1 MNPSTSHLKSIFHG
15 QANSELAYVTS
26 HVVETRET
34 RRFYRRNRE
43 LSYSFFLHQHPYVQA
58 MMQRLLRQ
66 GTAGLQALDTEFV
79 LRVQMAG
86 KRYFLL
92 PENTLTVKKS
102 GAVLR
107 FAGRHLLKLSD
118 ESIVDPVPAAD
129 DAVTL
134 PNGAQLRDPSGQLTT
149 LNADTDAT
157 LVDGAP
163 RQALYDEIF
172 IGNAYLPT
180 GKVKVPYPVKE
191 LDFSPHGAYA
201 VYNWELFFH
210 VPLTLAMH
218 LSKNGRFPE
227 AQRWMHVLFD
237 PTDNSAGPSPE
248 RFWKVLP
255 FLSLKTHSVEQLLV
269 NLAKGENGDATI
281 AEATRRSIE
290 DWMNTPFRPHAVARQ
305 RQQAYMVKT
314 VMAYLDNLIDWG
326 DSLFR
331 QDTGEAIDEA
341 QMLYVLA
348 ANILGPRPQAVP
360 RKGRV
365 KPQTYDNLRR
375 DLKLFGSV
383 LRDLEP
389 ELPFDL
395 LSTMAPPPA
404 NSSQGI
410 ASLRS
415 MGQALYFC
423 VPRNDKLLAYWDT
436 VADRLFKIRNS
447 LNLQGVFR
455 QLALFEP
462 PVDPALLARAAASG
476 LDVGAIVNGLNQP
489 LPLVRCALLLQKAAE
504 LAQQV
509 MSFGNGQLVAMEK
522 EEGEALALM
531 RARHEQVLMKM
542 VEEVRYAQ
550 WQEAIKVKEGLLQ
563 SLALAVQRYSYY
575 EQQLGAKAEDITKS
589 LPVLEELD
597 RDSLEKMLLVATEPG
612 LSVRGIEVDIAGDAA
627 AQIAQQLNGGKLMS
641 SHEVRESL
649 LLETAQLASDTANVL
664 NTIGSAIHVIPTFKI
679 LGQPMGVGGGVE
691 TGGPHFGWGIE
702 ATANAARAVADRLN
716 FEARRAARIDNFGR
730 REREWAFQSNLAVG
744 EINQV
749 FKQIRAAQIREAVAE
764 MELRN
769 HRKQMEHAGEIERFL
784 NGEGMNSDG
793 KKTNK
798 TLYAW
803 MKRELKGLHARAFQF
818 AFDVARKAER
828 ALQHELGQPALSYLK
843 FDYQAG
849 KEGLLAGERLWLDIK
864 RMEMAYHEQN
874 QREYELTKHV
884 SLLQVDPRALV
895 ELRSTGSCT
904 FQLPES
910 LFDLDGPGHYFRRL
924 KSVALSIPCVSG
936 PYASVACTLTLLRSS
951 TRISSLL
958 GDGYERADTDDAR
971 FSDHFGSV
979 QSIVTSSAQ
988 SDSGLFE
995 TNLRDERYL
1004 PFEYSG
1010 AISTFQLRLPAD
1022 PRKNDPQAVDYSTL
1036 ADVVLHLRFTA
1047 REGGKPLRDAAMEA
1061 LKARID
1067 AGTAFGSVRL
1077 FSLRDEFP
1085 TAWAKF
1091 LEKAAGANGWFQLS
1105 LELLKEHF
1113 PLWSKDRL
1121 GPMKAMQLWARR
1133 SDVAPGAPPL
1143 PPLQARLVE
1152 AVGANANAEFPLQG
1166 AAGDLLVSGAVADNE
1181 LPGSAIGEHKFE
1193 FSDKALRDL
1202 WVAVQWAN
1210 Q

>member
-1 MNPSTSHLKSIFHG
+1 MNPKFFLQDGVFHG
-15 QANSELAYVTS
+15 QADSEFAYVRS
-26 HVVETRET
+26 RIVETRET
-34 RRFYRRNRE
+34 RHYFRRNRE
-43 LSYSFFLHQHPYVQA
+43 LSYNFFLHQHPYVQT

-79 LRVQMAG
+79 VRIEVAG
-86 KRYFLL
+86 KLAFLL
-92 PENTLTVKKS
+92 PENTLTVKSS
-102 GAVLR
+102 GVVLR
-107 FAGRHLLKLSD
+107 FAGRHLLTLSD
-118 ESIVDPVPAAD
+118 GSIVKPAPAPNT
-129 DAVTL
+129 AVTL
-134 PNGAQLRDPSGQLTT
+134 PNGARLREPSGQLTK
-149 LNADTDAT
+149 LNVDTDAK

-163 RQALYDEIF
+163 RPVLFEEIF
-172 IGNAYLPT
+172 NAISYQPT
-180 GKVKVPYPVKE
+180 GKVKSPYPVKE
-191 LDFSPHGAYA
+191 LDFSPHGAYS

-218 LSKNGRFPE
+218 LSKNGRFVE
-227 AQRWMHVLFD
+227 AQRWLHILFD
-237 PTDNSAGPSPE
+237 PTDNSDGPAPE

-255 FLSLKTHSVEQLLV
+255 FLSLETYSVEQLLV
-269 NLAKGENGDATI
+269 NLAKGANGDVTI
-281 AEATRRSIE
+281 ADATRRSIE
-290 DWMNTPFRPHAVARQ
+290 DWMNMPFRPHAVARQ

-326 DSLFR
+326 DSLFG

-341 QMLYVLA
+341 MMLYVLA

-360 RKGRV
+360 RKGTV
-365 KPQTYDNLRR
+365 KPQTYDNLRG

-395 LSTMAPPPA
+395 LPTMASPPA
-404 NSSQGI
+404 NSSQGV

-423 VPRNDKLLAYWDT
+423 VPRNDKLLGYWDT

-489 LPLVRCALLLQKAAE
+489 LPLVRCAVLLQKATE

-509 MSFGNGQLVAMEK
+509 TAIGNGQLAAMEK

-531 RARHEQVLMKM
+531 RARHEKVLMEM
-542 VEEVRYAQ
+542 VEQVRYAQ
-550 WQEAIKVKEGLLQ
+550 WQEAVKAKEGLLQ

-575 EQQLGAKAEDITKS
+575 EQQLGTKAEDITKS

-597 RDSLEKMLLVATEPG
+597 RESLERLRLVASEPV
-612 LSVRGIEVDIAGDAA
+612 LSLRDIEVDIAQDLGSSGGLVISDHEAHELDLMAIAQGFQDAA
-627 AQIAQQLNGGKLMS
+627 A
-641 SHEVRESL
+641 V
-649 LLETAQLASDTANVL
+649 SDTTAGVL
-664 NTIGSAIHVIPTFKI
+664 SAIPAIGVHATPV
-679 LGQPMGVGGGVE
+679 GVGGKVE
-691 TGGPHFGWGIE
+691 FGGQHLHDIFSAISS
-702 ATANAARAVADRLN
+702 AARGIAGRLN
-716 FEARRAARIDNFGR
+716 FEAGQASKVGGYSR
-730 REREWAFQSNLAVG
+730 REQDWTHQSNLAVG

-749 FKQIRAAQIREAVAE
+749 FKQIRAAQIREAVAD

-769 HRKQMEHAGEIERFL
+769 HRKQMEHADEVERFL
-784 NGEGMNSDG
+784 NGEGLNSDG

-818 AFDVARKAER
+818 AFDIARKAER
-828 ALQHELGQPALSYLK
+828 ALQHELGQPGLSYLK

-849 KEGLLAGERLWLDIK
+849 KEGLLAGERLLLDIK

-884 SLLQVDPRALV
+884 SLLQLDPRALV

-904 FQLPES
+904 VQLPES

-924 KSVALSIPCVSG
+924 KSVSLSIPCVSG
-936 PYASVACTLTLLRSS
+936 PYASLACTLTLLRSS
-951 TRISSLL
+951 MRISSLV

-971 FSDHFGSV
+971 FSDHLGSV

-988 SDSGLFE
+988 NDSGLFE

-1010 AISTFQLRLPAD
+1010 AISTWQLRLPAD
-1022 PRKNDPQAVDYSTL
+1022 PRKNDPQSVDYSTL
-1036 ADVVLHLRFTA
+1036 ADIVFHVRFTA
-1047 REGGKPLRDAAMEA
+1047 REGGKPLRDAAREA

-1067 AGTAFGSVRL
+1067 AGTSFGSVRL
-1077 FSLRDEFP
+1077 FSIREEFP
-1085 TAWAKF
+1085 SEWAKF
-1091 LEKAAGANGWFQLS
+1091 LGAPAGANGKFQLS
-1105 LELLKEHF
+1105 LELAKEHF

-1133 SDVAPGAPPL
+1133 SNGAPGA
-1143 PPLQARLVE
+1143 PLQARLI
-1152 AVGANANAEFPLQG
+1152 AGANAAFPLQG
-1166 AAGDLLVSGAVADNE
+1166 DATDLLVAGAVAPGE
-1181 LPGSAIGEHKFE
+1181 LPGNAIGEHKFE
-1193 FSDKALRDL
+1193 FSDKELRDL
-1202 WVAVQWAN
+1202 WVAVQWAK

>member
-1 MNPSTSHLKSIFHG
+1 MNPKNLLRDDAFHG
-15 QANSELAYVTS
+15 QAHSEIAYVRS
-26 HVVETRET
+26 RIIETRET
-34 RRFYRRNRE
+34 RRYFRRERE
-43 LSYSFFLHQHPYVQA
+43 LSYHFSLHQHPYVQT

-79 LRVQMAG
+79 VRVELAG
-86 KRYFLL
+86 KLAFLL
-92 PENTLTVKKS
+92 PENTLTVKSS

-107 FAGRHLLKLSD
+107 FAGRHLLRLSD
-118 ESIVDPVPAAD
+118 GSIVKPAPAAD
-129 DAVTL
+129 TTVTL
-134 PNGAQLRDPSGQLTT
+134 PNGTRLRAASGQLTKLT
-149 LNADTDAT
+149 VDTDAT
-157 LVDGAP
+157 LVDGVP
-163 RQALYDEIF
+163 RPALFEEIF
-172 IGNAYLPT
+172 SASSYQPT
-180 GKVKVPYPVKE
+180 DKVKTPYPVKE
-191 LDFSPHGAYA
+191 LDFSPHGAYS

-218 LSKNGRFPE
+218 LSKNGRFVE
-227 AQRWMHVLFD
+227 AQRWLHILFD
-237 PTDNSAGPSPE
+237 PTDNSDGPAPE

-255 FLSLKTHSVEQLLV
+255 FLSLETHSVEQLLI
-269 NLAKGENGDATI
+269 NLAKGARGDVTI
-281 AEATRRSIE
+281 ADATRRSIE
-290 DWMNTPFRPHAVARQ
+290 DWMNMPFRPHAVARQ
-305 RQQAYMVKT
+305 RQQAYTVKT

-341 QMLYVLA
+341 MMLYVLA

-360 RKGRV
+360 RKGSV
-365 KPQTYDNLRR
+365 TPQTYNSLRS

-395 LSTMAPPPA
+395 LPTMPSLGP
-404 NSSQGI
+404 NSSEGV

-476 LDVGAIVNGLNQP
+476 LDVGAIVNGVNQP
-489 LPLVRCALLLQKAAE
+489 LPLVRCAVLLQKATE

-509 MSFGNGQLVAMEK
+509 MAIGNGQLSAMEK
-522 EEGEALALM
+522 EEGEALALL

-542 VEEVRYAQ
+542 VEQVRYAQ
-550 WQEAIKVKEGLLQ
+550 WQEAVKAKEGLVQ

-575 EQQLGAKAEDITKS
+575 EQQLGAKAEDLTKS
-589 LPVLEELD
+589 LPMLEELD
-597 RDSLEKMLLVATEPG
+597 RESLEKLRLVTQEPL
-612 LSVRGIEVDIAGDAA
+612 LSVRDLKIDIVQKFGEAGGRF
-627 AQIAQQLNGGKLMS
+627 IS
-641 SHEVRESL
+641 SYESEEL
-649 LLETAQLASDTANVL
+649 IRLKTAQSLQEEGASLSMIAKFL
-664 NTIGSAIHVIPTFKI
+664 SLIPE
-679 LGQPMGVGGGVE
+679 LGAQAQPMGVGAAIQFGGRALS
-691 TGGPHFGWGIE
+691 TQLSMAADGATSSAGRNSYE
-702 ATANAARAVADRLN
+702 AGK
-716 FEARRAARIDNFGR
+716 AARIGGYSR
-730 REREWAFQSNLAVG
+730 REQDWAFQSNLAVG

-769 HRKQMEHAGEIERFL
+769 HRKQMEHADEIERFL
-784 NGEGMNSDG
+784 NGEGVNSDG

-828 ALQHELGQPALSYLK
+828 ALQHELGQPGLSYLK

-849 KEGLLAGERLWLDIK
+849 KEGLLAGERLLLDIK

-884 SLLQVDPRALV
+884 SLLQLDPRALV

-904 FQLPES
+904 IQLPES

-924 KSVALSIPCVSG
+924 KSVSLSIPCVSG
-936 PYASVACTLTLLRSS
+936 PYASLACTLTLLRSS
-951 TRISSLL
+951 TRVSSLV
-958 GDGYERADTDDAR
+958 GDGYERADTTDPR
-971 FSDHFGSV
+971 FSDHLGSV

-988 SDSGLFE
+988 NDSGLFE

-1010 AISTFQLRLPAD
+1010 AISTWQVRLPAD
-1022 PRKNDPQAVDYSTL
+1022 PRKKDPQSSDYATI
-1036 ADVVLHLRFTA
+1036 ADVVLHVRFTA

-1061 LKARID
+1061 LKTRID
-1067 AGTAFGSVRL
+1067 AGSAFGSVRL
-1077 FSLRDEFP
+1077 FSMREEFP
-1085 TAWAKF
+1085 AEWAKF
-1091 LEKAAGANGWFQLS
+1091 LGAPARANGKFALS
-1105 LELLKEHF
+1105 LSLHKEHF

-1133 SDVAPGAPPL
+1133 SDGAPGA
-1143 PPLQARLVE
+1143 PLQARL
-1152 AVGANANAEFPLQG
+1152 AAGTNKEFPLTGG
-1166 AAGDLLVSGAVADNE
+1166 ATDLLVSGAVDEKE
-1181 LPGSAIGEHKFE
+1181 LPAATLVEHKFE
-1193 FSDKALRDL
+1193 FTDNALRDL
-1202 WVAVQWAN
+1202 WVAVQWAK

>member
-1 MNPSTSHLKSIFHG
+1 MNPYSVLQYGVFHG
-15 QANSELAYVTS
+15 QAQSEFAHVKS
-26 HVVETRET
+26 RVVETRET
-34 RRFYRRNRE
+34 RHYFRRSRE
-43 LSYSFFLHQHPYVQA
+43 LSYSFFLHQHPYVQT

-66 GTAGLQALDTEFV
+66 GTSGLQALDTEFV
-79 LRVQMAG
+79 VRVELAG
-86 KRYFLL
+86 KLAYLL
-92 PENTLTVKKS
+92 PENTLTVQPS
-102 GAVLR
+102 NAVLR

-118 ESIVDPVPAAD
+118 GTIVKPALAPNTV
-129 DAVTL
+129 VTL
-134 PNGAQLRDPSGQLTT
+134 QKLARLRTPSGQLKELT
-149 LNADTDAT
+149 ADTDAK
-157 LVDGAP
+157 LIDGAP
-163 RQALYDEIF
+163 RPALFDDFFKTLYQ
-172 IGNAYLPT
+172 PS
-180 GKVKVPYPVKE
+180 GKVKTPHPAKD
-191 LDFSPHGAYA
+191 LDFSPHGAYS

-210 VPLTLAMH
+210 VPLTLALH
-218 LSKNGRFPE
+218 LSKNGRFAE
-227 AQRWMHVLFD
+227 AQRWLHLLFD
-237 PTDNSAGPSPE
+237 PTDSSDGPAPE

-255 FLSLKTHSVEQLLV
+255 FLSLETHSVEQLLV
-269 NLAKGENGDATI
+269 NLAKGANGDVTI
-281 AEATRRSIE
+281 ADATRRSIE
-290 DWMNTPFRPHAVARQ
+290 DWMNAPFRPHAVARQ

-314 VMAYLDNLIDWG
+314 VMAYLDNLIAWG

-331 QDTGEAIDEA
+331 QDKGEAIDEA
-341 QMLYVLA
+341 MMLYVLA

-365 KPQTYDNLRR
+365 KPQTYNNLRG
-375 DLKLFGSV
+375 DLQLFGSV

-395 LSTMAPPPA
+395 LPTMAAPPA
-404 NSSQGI
+404 TSGQAL

-415 MGQALYFC
+415 MGQSLYFC
-423 VPRNDKLLAYWDT
+423 VPRNDKLLGYWDT

-455 QLALFEP
+455 QLPLFEP

-489 LPLVRCALLLQKAAE
+489 LPLVRCALLLQKATE

-509 MSFGNGQLVAMEK
+509 TAIGAGQLSAMEK
-522 EEGEALALM
+522 EEGEALALL
-531 RARHEQVLMKM
+531 RARHEKVLMEM
-542 VEEVRYAQ
+542 VEQVRYGQ
-550 WQEAIKVKEGLLQ
+550 WQEAVKAKEGLLQ

-575 EQQLGAKAEDITKS
+575 AQQLGAKAEDITKS

-597 RDSLEKMLLVATEPG
+597 LDSLEKMRLAATEPA
-612 LSVRGIEVDIAGDAA
+612 LSARPIEVDIASDAF
-627 AQIAQQLNGGKLMS
+627 AQVAQALNGGKILS

-649 LLETAQLASDTANVL
+649 LLEGAQLSSDIANIL
-664 NTIGSAIHVIPTFKI
+664 NVISSVAHFVPEFNVHV
-679 LGQPMGVGGGVE
+679 QPMGMGATVQYGGKEVGDAVG
-691 TGGPHFGWGIE
+691 
-702 ATANAARAVADRLN
+702 ATAAAARAVADRLN
-716 FEARRAARIDNFGR
+716 FEARRAGRIDAFAR

-749 FKQIRAAQIREAVAE
+749 FKQIRAAQIREAVAN

-769 HRKQMEHAGEIERFL
+769 HRQQKEHAAEIERFL
-784 NGEGMNSDG
+784 NGEGVLSDG

-803 MKRELKGLHARAFQF
+803 MKRELTGLHARAFQF

-828 ALQHELGQPALSYLK
+828 ALQHELGQPGLSYLK

-849 KEGLLAGERLWLDIK
+849 RDGLLAGERLLLDIK

-884 SLLQVDPRALV
+884 SLLQADPRALV
-895 ELRSTGSCT
+895 DLRSTGSCT

-924 KSVALSIPCVSG
+924 KSVSLSIPCVSG

-958 GDGYERADTDDAR
+958 GDGYERADNDDAR

-988 SDSGLFE
+988 NDSGLFE

-1010 AISTFQLRLPAD
+1010 AISTWQLRLPAD
-1022 PRKNDPQAVDYSTL
+1022 PRKSDPQAFDYAAI
-1036 ADVVLHLRFTA
+1036 ADVILHLRLTA
-1047 REGGKPLRDAAMEA
+1047 REGGMPLRDAAMAA
-1061 LKARID
+1061 LKTRID
-1067 AGTAFGSVRL
+1067 AGTAFGSLRL
-1077 FSLRDEFP
+1077 FSLREEFP
-1085 TAWAKF
+1085 AVWAKF
-1091 LEKAAGANGWFQLS
+1091 LGAPAGANHQFQIS
-1105 LELLKEHF
+1105 FELQKQHF
-1113 PLWSKDRL
+1113 PLWSKARL
-1121 GPMKAMQLWARR
+1121 GPMKAMHIWARR
-1133 SDVAPGAPPL
+1133 SGDAPNAPL
-1143 PPLQARLVE
+1143 KARLVD
-1152 AVGANANAEFPLQG
+1152 AADTNVAFPLQG

-1181 LPGSAIGEHKFE
+1181 LPGSATGELMLA
-1193 FSDKALRDL
+1193 FSDKALLDL
-1202 WVAVQWAN
+1202 WVAVRWS
-1210 Q
+1210 

>member
-1 MNPSTSHLKSIFHG
+1 MNPKFFLQDGVFHG
-15 QANSELAYVTS
+15 QAYSDFEHVKS
-26 HVVETRET
+26 RVVETRET
-34 RRFYRRNRE
+34 RHYFRRNRE

-79 LRVQMAG
+79 VRVELAG
-86 KRYFLL
+86 KLAYLL
-92 PENTLTVKKS
+92 PENTLTVKSS

-118 ESIVDPVPAAD
+118 GSIVKPTPTANT
-129 DAVTL
+129 AVTL
-134 PNGAQLRDPSGQLTT
+134 PNGARLREPSGQLTK
-149 LNADTDAT
+149 LNVDTDAK
-157 LVDGAP
+157 LIDDAP
-163 RQALYDEIF
+163 RPVLFEEIF
-172 IGNAYLPT
+172 TSYQPT
-180 GKVKVPYPVKE
+180 SKVKTPYPVKE
-191 LDFSPHGAYA
+191 LDFSPHGAYS

-218 LSKNGRFPE
+218 LSKNGRFVE
-227 AQRWMHVLFD
+227 AQRWLHILFD
-237 PTDNSAGPSPE
+237 PTDNSDGPAPE

-255 FLSLKTHSVEQLLV
+255 FLSLETHSVEQLLV
-269 NLAKGENGDATI
+269 NLAKGANGDVNI
-281 AEATRRSIE
+281 ADATRRSIE
-290 DWMNTPFRPHAVARQ
+290 DWMNTPFSPHAVARQ

-341 QMLYVLA
+341 MMLYVLA

-360 RKGRV
+360 RKGTV
-365 KPQTYDNLRR
+365 KSQTYDNLRG

-395 LSTMAPPPA
+395 LPTMPAPPA
-404 NSSQGI
+404 NSSQGV

-423 VPRNDKLLAYWDT
+423 VPRNDKLLGYWDM

-509 MSFGNGQLVAMEK
+509 MAIGNGQLAAMEK

-531 RARHEQVLMKM
+531 RARHEKVLMEM
-542 VEEVRYAQ
+542 VEQVRYAQ
-550 WQEAIKVKEGLLQ
+550 WQEAVKAKEGLLQ

-597 RDSLEKMLLVATEPG
+597 RESLQKLRTVASEPA
-612 LSVRGIEVDIAGDAA
+612 LSFREIEVDIATDAFAQA
-627 AQIAQQLNGGKLMS
+627 AQALNGGKILS

-649 LLETAQLASDTANVL
+649 LLEGAQLSSDVANIMNVISSVAHFVPEF
-664 NTIGSAIHVIPTFKI
+664 NVHV
-679 LGQPMGVGGGVE
+679 QPMGMGATVQYGGKEVGDAVG
-691 TGGPHFGWGIE
+691 
-702 ATANAARAVADRLN
+702 ATAAAARAVADRLN
-716 FEARRAARIDNFGR
+716 FEARRASRIDAFSR
-730 REREWAFQSNLAVG
+730 RERDWAFQSNLAVG

-764 MELRN
+764 MELSN
-769 HRKQMEHAGEIERFL
+769 HRKQMDHADEIERFL

-828 ALQHELGQPALSYLK
+828 ALQHELGQPGLSYLK

-849 KEGLLAGERLWLDIK
+849 KEGLLAGERLLLDIK

-904 FQLPES
+904 VQLPES
-910 LFDLDGPGHYFRRL
+910 LFDLDGSGHYFRRL
-924 KSVALSIPCVSG
+924 KSVSLSIPCVSG

-951 TRISSLL
+951 TRISSLV
-958 GDGYERADTDDAR
+958 GDGYERADTNDTR
-971 FSDHFGSV
+971 FSDHLGSV

-1010 AISTFQLRLPAD
+1010 AISTWQLRLPAD
-1022 PRKNDPQAVDYSTL
+1022 PRKNDPQSFDYSTL
-1036 ADVVLHLRFTA
+1036 ADVVLHVRFTA

-1061 LKARID
+1061 LKSRID
-1067 AGTAFGSVRL
+1067 AGTSFGSVRL
-1077 FSLRDEFP
+1077 FSLREEFP

-1091 LEKAAGANGWFQLS
+1091 LGAPAEANGKFQLS
-1105 LELLKEHF
+1105 LELGKEHF

-1133 SDVAPGAPPL
+1133 SNGAPGAPPRL
-1143 PPLQARLVE
+1143 ALKARL
-1152 AVGANANAEFPLQG
+1152 AAKDTNAEFNLDG
-1166 AAGDLLVSGAVADNE
+1166 AATDVLVSGAVATGE
-1181 LPGSAIGEHKFE
+1181 LPTSAIGEHKFE
-1193 FSDKALRDL
+1193 FSDKAIREL
-1202 WVAVQWAN
+1202 WVAVHWAK
-1210 Q
+1210 

>member
-1 MNPSTSHLKSIFHG
+1 MNPKDFLRDDAFHG
-15 QANSELAYVTS
+15 QAHSEIA
-26 HVVETRET
+26 HVRSRIIETRET
-34 RRFYRRNRE
+34 RRYFRRERE
-43 LSYSFFLHQHPYVQA
+43 LSYHFSLHQHPYVQT

-79 LRVQMAG
+79 VRVELAG
-86 KRYFLL
+86 KLAFLL
-92 PENTLTVKKS
+92 PENTLTVKSS

-107 FAGRHLLKLSD
+107 FAGRHLLRLSD
-118 ESIVDPVPAAD
+118 GSIVKPAPAANT
-129 DAVTL
+129 AVTL
-134 PNGAQLRDPSGQLTT
+134 PNGTRLRSASGQLTK
-149 LNADTDAT
+149 LDVNTDAT

-163 RQALYDEIF
+163 RPALFEEIF
-172 IGNAYLPT
+172 SVSSYQPT
-180 GKVKVPYPVKE
+180 DKVKTPYPVKE
-191 LDFSPHGAYA
+191 LDFSPHGAYS

-218 LSKNGRFPE
+218 LSKNGRFVE
-227 AQRWMHVLFD
+227 AQRWLHILFD
-237 PTDNSAGPSPE
+237 PTDNSDGPAPE

-255 FLSLKTHSVEQLLV
+255 FLSLETHSVEQLLV
-269 NLAKGENGDATI
+269 NLAKGASGDVTI
-281 AEATRRSIE
+281 ADATRRSIE

-305 RQQAYMVKT
+305 RQQAYMIKT

-341 QMLYVLA
+341 MMLYVLA

-360 RKGRV
+360 RKGSV
-365 KPQTYDNLRR
+365 TPQTYNSLRS

-395 LSTMAPPPA
+395 LPTMPPPSP
-404 NSSQGI
+404 NSSEGV

-476 LDVGAIVNGLNQP
+476 LDVGAIVNGVNQP
-489 LPLVRCALLLQKAAE
+489 LPLVRCAVLLQKATE

-509 MSFGNGQLVAMEK
+509 MAIGNGQLSAMEK
-522 EEGEALALM
+522 EEGEALALL

-542 VEEVRYAQ
+542 VEQVRYAQ
-550 WQEAIKVKEGLLQ
+550 WQEAVKAKEGLVQ

-575 EQQLGAKAEDITKS
+575 EQQLGAKAEDLTKS
-589 LPVLEELD
+589 LPMLEELD
-597 RDSLEKMLLVATEPG
+597 RESLEKLRLVTQEPLLP
-612 LSVRGIEVDIAGDAA
+612 VRDLKMDIVQNFGEAGGRF
-627 AQIAQQLNGGKLMS
+627 IS
-641 SHEVRESL
+641 SYESEEL
-649 LLETAQLASDTANVL
+649 IRLKTAQSLQEEGASLSMIAKFL
-664 NTIGSAIHVIPTFKI
+664 SLIPE
-679 LGQPMGVGGGVE
+679 LGAQAQPMGVGAAIQFGGRALS
-691 TGGPHFGWGIE
+691 TQLSMAADGATSSAGRNSYE
-702 ATANAARAVADRLN
+702 AGK
-716 FEARRAARIDNFGR
+716 AARIGGYAR
-730 REREWAFQSNLAVG
+730 REQDWAFQSNLAVG

-769 HRKQMEHAGEIERFL
+769 HRKQMEHADEIERFL
-784 NGEGMNSDG
+784 NGEGVNSDG

-828 ALQHELGQPALSYLK
+828 ALQHELGQPGLSYLK

-849 KEGLLAGERLWLDIK
+849 KEGLLAGERLLLDIK
-864 RMEMAYHEQN
+864 RMEIAYHEQN

-884 SLLQVDPRALV
+884 SLLQLDPRALV
-895 ELRSTGSCT
+895 ELRSTGACT
-904 FQLPES
+904 VQLPES
-910 LFDLDGPGHYFRRL
+910 LFDLEGPGHYFRRL
-924 KSVALSIPCVSG
+924 KSVSLSIPCVSG
-936 PYASVACTLTLLRSS
+936 PYASLTCTLTLLRSS
-951 TRISSLL
+951 TRVSSLV
-958 GDGYERADTDDAR
+958 GDGYERADTTDPR
-971 FSDHFGSV
+971 FSDHLGSV

-988 SDSGLFE
+988 NDSGLFE

-1010 AISTFQLRLPAD
+1010 AISTWQVRLPAD
-1022 PRKNDPQAVDYSTL
+1022 PRKKDPQSSDYATI
-1036 ADVVLHLRFTA
+1036 ADVVLHVRFTA

-1061 LKARID
+1061 LKTRID
-1067 AGTAFGSVRL
+1067 AGTSFGSVRL
-1077 FSLRDEFP
+1077 FSMREEFP
-1085 TAWAKF
+1085 TEWAKF
-1091 LEKAAGANGWFQLS
+1091 LGAPAGANGKFALGLS
-1105 LELLKEHF
+1105 LHKEHF

-1133 SDVAPGAPPL
+1133 SDGAPGAPL
-1143 PPLQARLVE
+1143 RASLA
-1152 AVGANANAEFPLQG
+1152 AGTNKEFPLTGG
-1166 AAGDLLVSGAVADNE
+1166 ATDLLVSGAVDEKE
-1181 LPGSAIGEHKFE
+1181 LPAATLVEHKFE
-1193 FSDKALRDL
+1193 FTDNALRDL
-1202 WVAVQWAN
+1202 WVAVQWAK

>member
-1 MNPSTSHLKSIFHG
+1 MNPSTLQYRVFHG
-15 QANSELAYVTS
+15 QAYSELAHLTS

-34 RRFYRRNRE
+34 RHFFRRQRA
-43 LSYSFFLHQHPYVQA
+43 LKYSFFLHQHPYVQA

-79 LRVQMAG
+79 VRVELAG
-86 KRYFLL
+86 KLVYLL
-92 PENTLTVKKS
+92 PENTLTVKSS

-107 FAGRHLLKLSD
+107 FTGRHLLTLSD
-118 ESIVDPVPAAD
+118 GSIVTPVPAANTD
-129 DAVTL
+129 VTL
-134 PNGAQLRDPSGQLTT
+134 PKGARLLEPNGQLTK
-149 LNADTDAT
+149 LNDDTDAK

-163 RQALYDEIF
+163 RPALFEDIF
-172 IGNAYLPT
+172 SGTSYQPT
-180 GKVKVPYPVKE
+180 GMVKTPYPVKE
-191 LDFSPHGAYA
+191 LDFSPHGAYS

-218 LSKNGRFPE
+218 LGKNGRFVE
-227 AQRWMHVLFD
+227 AQRWLHVLFD
-237 PTDNSAGPSPE
+237 PTDNSDGPAPE

-255 FLSLKTHSVEQLLV
+255 FLSLETHSVEQLLV
-269 NLAKGENGDATI
+269 NLAKGANGDVNI
-281 AEATRRSIE
+281 ADATRRSIE

-331 QDTGEAIDEA
+331 QDAGEAIDEA
-341 QMLYVLA
+341 MMLYVLA

-360 RKGRV
+360 RKGTV
-365 KPQTYDNLRR
+365 KPQTYDNLRG

-395 LSTMAPPPA
+395 LPTMAPPPS
-404 NSSQGI
+404 NSSQGL

-423 VPRNDKLLAYWDT
+423 VPRNDKLLSYWDT

-509 MSFGNGQLVAMEK
+509 MAIGNGQLAAMEK
-522 EEGEALALM
+522 EDGEALALM
-531 RARHEQVLMKM
+531 RARHEQALMQM
-542 VEEVRYAQ
+542 VEQVRYAQ
-550 WQEAIKVKEGLLQ
+550 WQEAIKAKEGLLQ

-575 EQQLGAKAEDITKS
+575 EQQLGAKAEDIAKS

-597 RDSLEKMLLVATEPG
+597 RESLQKLRLVASEPG
-612 LSVRGIEVDIAGDAA
+612 LSLRDIEVDISQDLGSSGGRVISDHEAHELDLMA
-627 AQIAQQLNGGKLMS
+627 IAQGFQD
-641 SHEVRESL
+641 V
-649 LLETAQLASDTANVL
+649 AAVSDTTAGVL
-664 NTIGSAIHVIPTFKI
+664 SAIPAIGVHGTP
-679 LGQPMGVGGGVE
+679 LGVGGKVE
-691 TGGPHFGWGIE
+691 FGGQHLHDIFS
-702 ATANAARAVADRLN
+702 AVSSAARGIAGRLN
-716 FEARRAARIDNFGR
+716 YEAGQAGKVGGYSR
-730 REREWAFQSNLAVG
+730 REQDWVHQRNLAVG

-769 HRKQMEHAGEIERFL
+769 HRKQMEHADEIERFL
-784 NGEGMNSDG
+784 NGEGMHSDG

-828 ALQHELGQPALSYLK
+828 ALQHELGQPGLSYLK

-849 KEGLLAGERLWLDIK
+849 KEGLLAGERLLLDIK

-884 SLLQVDPRALV
+884 SLLQLDSRALV

-904 FQLPES
+904 FQMPES

-924 KSVALSIPCVSG
+924 KSVSLSIPCVSG

-951 TRISSLL
+951 TRISSLV
-958 GDGYERADTDDAR
+958 GDGYERADNDDAR

-988 SDSGLFE
+988 NDSGLFE

-1010 AISTFQLRLPAD
+1010 AISTWQLRLPAD
-1022 PRKNDPQAVDYSTL
+1022 PRKNDPQAFDYAAL
-1036 ADVVLHLRFTA
+1036 ADVILHVRLMT

-1061 LKARID
+1061 LKTRID

-1077 FSLRDEFP
+1077 FSLREEFP
-1085 TAWAKF
+1085 AAWAKF
-1091 LEKAAGANGWFQLS
+1091 LDAPAGANGKFPLGLVLRQ
-1105 LELLKEHF
+1105 EHF
-1113 PLWSKDRL
+1113 PLWSKGRL

-1133 SDVAPGAPPL
+1133 DDGAPAA
-1143 PPLQARLVE
+1143 PLQVRLV
-1152 AVGANANAEFPLQG
+1152 AGANAAFPLQG
-1166 AAGDLLVSGAVADNE
+1166 AASDLLVSGAVADNE
-1181 LPGSAIGEHKFE
+1181 LPAGATGELKLE

-1202 WVAVQWAN
+1202 WVAVQWAK

>member
-1 MNPSTSHLKSIFHG
+1 MNPQLFIKDRVFHG
-15 QANSELAYVTS
+15 QAYSES
-26 HVVETRET
+26 EHVKSRIIETRET
-34 RRFYRRNRE
+34 RHYFRRNRE
-43 LSYSFFLHQHPYVQA
+43 LSYNFFLHQHPYVQT

-66 GTAGLQALDTEFV
+66 GTAGLQALDTEFLV
-79 LRVQMAG
+79 RVELAG
-86 KRYFLL
+86 KLAFLL
-92 PENTLTVKKS
+92 PENTMTVKS
-102 GAVLR
+102 TGAVLR
-107 FAGRHLLKLSD
+107 FAGRHLLTLSD
-118 ESIVDPVPAAD
+118 GSILKSALAANT
-129 DAVTL
+129 AVTL
-134 PNGAQLRDPSGQLTT
+134 PNGARLREPSGRLTK
-149 LNADTDAT
+149 LNADTDAK
-157 LVDGAP
+157 LVDGVP
-163 RQALYDEIF
+163 RPALFEEIF
-172 IGNAYLPT
+172 SATAYQPT
-180 GKVKVPYPVKE
+180 DMVKTSYPVKE
-191 LDFSPHGAYA
+191 LDFSPQGAYS

-218 LSKNGRFPE
+218 LSKNGRFVE
-227 AQRWMHVLFD
+227 AQRWLHILFD
-237 PTDNSAGPSPE
+237 PTDNSDGPAPE

-255 FLSLKTHSVEQLLV
+255 FLSLETHSVEQLLV
-269 NLAKGENGDATI
+269 NLAKGANGDVTI
-281 AEATRRSIE
+281 LRSTK
-290 DWMNTPFRPHAVARQ
+290 DWMDTPFQPHAVARQ

-326 DSLFR
+326 DSLYR

-341 QMLYVLA
+341 MMLYVLA

-365 KPQTYDNLRR
+365 KPQTYDNLRG
-375 DLKLFGSV
+375 DLELFGSV

-395 LSTMAPPPA
+395 LPTMPPPPP
-404 NSSQGI
+404 NSSQGV

-423 VPRNDKLLAYWDT
+423 VPRNDKLLTYWDT

-462 PVDPALLARAAASG
+462 PIDPALLARAAASG
-476 LDVGAIVNGLNQP
+476 LDVGAIVNGVNQP
-489 LPLVRCALLLQKAAE
+489 LPLVRCAVLLQKATE

-509 MSFGNGQLVAMEK
+509 MVIGNGQLSAMEK
-522 EEGEALALM
+522 EEGEVLALM

-542 VEEVRYAQ
+542 VEQVRYAQ
-550 WQEAIKVKEGLLQ
+550 WQEAVKAKEGLVQ

-575 EQQLGAKAEDITKS
+575 EQQLGAKAEDLTKS
-589 LPVLEELD
+589 LPMLEELD
-597 RDSLEKMLLVATEPG
+597 RESLEKLGLVASEAV
-612 LSVRGIEVDIAGDAA
+612 LSLRDIDVDIAQDLGASGGRVISDHEAHELDLMA
-627 AQIAQQLNGGKLMS
+627 IAQGFQD
-641 SHEVRESL
+641 
-649 LLETAQLASDTANVL
+649 TAAVSDTVAGVL
-664 NTIGSAIHVIPTFKI
+664 SAIPAIGVHATPV
-679 LGQPMGVGGGVE
+679 GVGGKVE
-691 TGGPHFGWGIE
+691 FGGQHLHDIFS
-702 ATANAARAVADRLN
+702 AVSSAARGIAGRLN
-716 FEARRAARIDNFGR
+716 FEAGQAGKLGSYAR
-730 REREWAFQSNLAVG
+730 REQDWAFQSNLAVG

-749 FKQIRAAQIREAVAE
+749 FKQIRAAQIREAVAD

-769 HRKQMEHAGEIERFL
+769 HRKQMEHADEIERFL
-784 NGEGMNSDG
+784 NGEGVNSDG

-828 ALQHELGQPALSYLK
+828 ALQHELGQPGLSYLK

-849 KEGLLAGERLWLDIK
+849 KEGLLAGERLLLDIK
-864 RMEMAYHEQN
+864 RMEMTYHEQN

-884 SLLQVDPRALV
+884 SLLQLDPRALV

-904 FQLPES
+904 VQLPES

-924 KSVALSIPCVSG
+924 KSVSLSIPCVSG
-936 PYASVACTLTLLRSS
+936 PYASLACTLTLLRSS
-951 TRISSLL
+951 TRVSSLV
-958 GDGYERADTDDAR
+958 GDGYERADTNDTR
-971 FSDHFGSV
+971 FSDHLGSV

-988 SDSGLFE
+988 NDSGLFE

-1010 AISTFQLRLPAD
+1010 AISTWQVRLPAD
-1022 PRKNDPQAVDYSTL
+1022 PRNNDPQSFDYATI
-1036 ADVVLHLRFTA
+1036 ADVVLHVRFAA

-1061 LKARID
+1061 LKSRID
-1067 AGTAFGSVRL
+1067 AGTSFGSVRL
-1077 FSLRDEFP
+1077 FSMREEFP
-1085 TAWAKF
+1085 AEWAKF
-1091 LEKAAGANGWFQLS
+1091 LGAPAGANGKFALS
-1105 LELLKEHF
+1105 LSLHKEHF

-1133 SDVAPGAPPL
+1133 SDGAPGAA
-1143 PPLQARLVE
+1143 LQARLV
-1152 AVGANANAEFPLQG
+1152 AGTNKEFPLTG
-1166 AAGDLLVSGAVADNE
+1166 AATDLLVSGAVATGE
-1181 LPGSAIGEHKFE
+1181 LPASAIGEHTFE
-1193 FSDKALRDL
+1193 FSDKAIRDF
-1202 WVAVQWAN
+1202 WIAVHWAK

>member
-1 MNPSTSHLKSIFHG
+1 MNPKFFLQDGVFHG
-15 QANSELAYVTS
+15 QADSEFAYVRS
-26 HVVETRET
+26 RIVETRET
-34 RRFYRRNRE
+34 RHYFRRNRE
-43 LSYSFFLHQHPYVQA
+43 LSYNFFLHQHPYVQT

-79 LRVQMAG
+79 VRIEVAG
-86 KRYFLL
+86 KLAFLL
-92 PENTLTVKKS
+92 PENTLTVKSS
-102 GAVLR
+102 GVVLR
-107 FAGRHLLKLSD
+107 FAGRHLLTLSD
-118 ESIVDPVPAAD
+118 GSIVKPAPAPNT
-129 DAVTL
+129 AVTL
-134 PNGAQLRDPSGQLTT
+134 PNGARLREPSGQLTK
-149 LNADTDAT
+149 LNVDTDAK

-163 RQALYDEIF
+163 RPVLFEEIF
-172 IGNAYLPT
+172 NAISYQPT
-180 GKVKVPYPVKE
+180 GKVKSPYPVKE
-191 LDFSPHGAYA
+191 LDFSPHGAYS

-218 LSKNGRFPE
+218 LSKNGRFVE
-227 AQRWMHVLFD
+227 AQRWLHILFD
-237 PTDNSAGPSPE
+237 PTDNSDGPAPE

-255 FLSLKTHSVEQLLV
+255 FLSLETHSVEQLLV
-269 NLAKGENGDATI
+269 NLAKGANGDVTI
-281 AEATRRSIE
+281 ADATRRSIE
-290 DWMNTPFRPHAVARQ
+290 DWMNMPFRPHAVARQ

-341 QMLYVLA
+341 MMLYVLA

-360 RKGRV
+360 RKGTV
-365 KPQTYDNLRR
+365 KPQTYDKLRG

-395 LSTMAPPPA
+395 LPTMASPPA
-404 NSSQGI
+404 NSSQGV

-423 VPRNDKLLAYWDT
+423 VPRNDKLLGYWDT

-489 LPLVRCALLLQKAAE
+489 LPLVRCAVLLQKATE

-509 MSFGNGQLVAMEK
+509 TAIGNGQLAAMEK

-531 RARHEQVLMKM
+531 RARHEKVLMEM
-542 VEEVRYAQ
+542 VEQVRYAQ
-550 WQEAIKVKEGLLQ
+550 WQEAVKAEEGLLQ
-563 SLALAVQRYSYY
+563 SLALAVQRYSFY
-575 EQQLGAKAEDITKS
+575 EQQLGTKAEDITKS

-597 RDSLEKMLLVATEPG
+597 RESLERLRLVASEPV
-612 LSVRGIEVDIAGDAA
+612 LSLRDIEVDIASDAL
-627 AQIAQQLNGGKLMS
+627 AQVAQELNGGKLMS
-641 SHEVRESL
+641 SHEVRETV
-649 LLETAQLASDTANVL
+649 LLESAQLASDTANIL
-664 NTIGSAIHVIPTFKI
+664 NMIGSAIHVIPTFKI

-702 ATANAARAVADRLN
+702 ATANAAKAVADRLN
-716 FEARRAARIDNFGR
+716 FEARRANRIDGFNR
-730 REREWAFQSNLAVG
+730 RERDWAFQSNLAVG

-749 FKQIRAAQIREAVAE
+749 FKQIRAAQIREAVAD

-769 HRKQMEHAGEIERFL
+769 HRKQMEHADEVERFL
-784 NGEGMNSDG
+784 NGEGLNSDG

-828 ALQHELGQPALSYLK
+828 ALQHELGQPGLSYLK

-849 KEGLLAGERLWLDIK
+849 KEGLLAGERLLLDIK

-884 SLLQVDPRALV
+884 SLLQLDPRALV

-904 FQLPES
+904 VQLPES

-924 KSVALSIPCVSG
+924 KSVSLSIPCVSG
-936 PYASVACTLTLLRSS
+936 PYASLACTLTLLRSS
-951 TRISSLL
+951 MRISSLV

-971 FSDHFGSV
+971 FSDHLGSV

-988 SDSGLFE
+988 NDSGLFE

-1010 AISTFQLRLPAD
+1010 AISTWQLRLPAD
-1022 PRKNDPQAVDYSTL
+1022 PRKNDPQSVDYSTL
-1036 ADVVLHLRFTA
+1036 ADVVFHVRFTA

-1067 AGTAFGSVRL
+1067 AGTSFGSVRL
-1077 FSLRDEFP
+1077 FSIREEFP
-1085 TAWAKF
+1085 SEWAKF
-1091 LEKAAGANGWFQLS
+1091 LGAPAGANGKFQLS
-1105 LELLKEHF
+1105 LELAKEHF

-1133 SDVAPGAPPL
+1133 SNGAPGA
-1143 PPLQARLVE
+1143 PLQARL
-1152 AVGANANAEFPLQG
+1152 AAGANAAFPLQG
-1166 AAGDLLVSGAVADNE
+1166 DATDLLVAGAVAPGE
-1181 LPGSAIGEHKFE
+1181 LPGNAIGEHKFE
-1193 FSDKALRDL
+1193 FSDKELRDL
-1202 WVAVQWAN
+1202 WVAVQWAK

>member
-1 MNPSTSHLKSIFHG
+1 MNPKLFTKDGVFHG
-15 QANSELAYVTS
+15 QAYSEFE
-26 HVVETRET
+26 HVKSRIVETRET
-34 RRFYRRNRE
+34 RHYFRRNRE
-43 LSYSFFLHQHPYVQA
+43 LSYNLFLHQHPYVQT

-79 LRVQMAG
+79 VRVELAG
-86 KRYFLL
+86 KFAFLL
-92 PENTLTVKKS
+92 PENTLTVKS
-102 GAVLR
+102 TGAVLR
-107 FAGRHLLKLSD
+107 FAGRHLLMLSD
-118 ESIVDPVPAAD
+118 GSIFTPTLAANT
-129 DAVTL
+129 AVTL
-134 PNGAQLRDPSGQLTT
+134 PNGARLREPSGRLMK
-149 LNADTDAT
+149 LNVDTDAK

-163 RQALYDEIF
+163 RPALLEEIF
-172 IGNAYLPT
+172 SATSYQPT
-180 GKVKVPYPVKE
+180 GKVKLPYPVKE
-191 LDFSPHGAYA
+191 LDFSPQGAYSI
-201 VYNWELFFH
+201 YNWELFFH

-218 LSKNGRFPE
+218 LSKNGRFVE
-227 AQRWMHVLFD
+227 AQRRLHILFD
-237 PTDNSAGPSPE
+237 PTDNSDGPAPE

-255 FLSLKTHSVEQLLV
+255 FLSLETHSVEQLLV
-269 NLAKGENGDATI
+269 NLAKGANGDVTI
-281 AEATRRSIE
+281 ADATRRSIE
-290 DWMNTPFRPHAVARQ
+290 DWMNMPFRPHAVARQ

-341 QMLYVLA
+341 MMLYVLA

-360 RKGRV
+360 RKGAV
-365 KPQTYDNLRR
+365 KPQTYDNLRS

-395 LSTMAPPPA
+395 LPTMPPLPA
-404 NSSQGI
+404 NSSEGV

-489 LPLVRCALLLQKAAE
+489 LPLVRCALLLQKASE

-509 MSFGNGQLVAMEK
+509 IAIGNGQLMAMEK

-542 VEEVRYAQ
+542 VEQVRYAQ
-550 WQEAIKVKEGLLQ
+550 WQEAVKGKEGLLQ

-575 EQQLGAKAEDITKS
+575 EQQLGAKAEDLIKS
-589 LPVLEELD
+589 LPMLEELD
-597 RDSLEKMLLVATEPG
+597 RESLEKLRLVASEPA
-612 LSVRGIEVDIAGDAA
+612 LSLRDIEIDIAQDLGASGGRVISDHEAHELDLMA
-627 AQIAQQLNGGKLMS
+627 IAQGFQD
-641 SHEVRESL
+641 
-649 LLETAQLASDTANVL
+649 TAAVSDTVAGVL
-664 NTIGSAIHVIPTFKI
+664 SAIPAIGIHATPV
-679 LGQPMGVGGGVE
+679 GVGGKVE
-691 TGGPHFGWGIE
+691 FGGQHLHDIFS
-702 ATANAARAVADRLN
+702 AVSSAARGIAGRLN
-716 FEARRAARIDNFGR
+716 FEAGQAGKLGSYAR
-730 REREWAFQSNLAVG
+730 REQDWAFQSNLAVG

-769 HRKQMEHAGEIERFL
+769 HRKQMEHADEIERFL
-784 NGEGMNSDG
+784 NGEGVTSDG

-803 MKRELKGLHARAFQF
+803 MKRELKGLHARAFQV

-828 ALQHELGQPALSYLK
+828 ALQHELGQPGLSYLK

-849 KEGLLAGERLWLDIK
+849 KEGLLAGERLLLDIK

-884 SLLQVDPRALV
+884 SLLQLDPRALV

-904 FQLPES
+904 VQLPES

-924 KSVALSIPCVSG
+924 KSVSLSIPCVSG
-936 PYASVACTLTLLRSS
+936 PYASLACTLTLLRSS
-951 TRISSLL
+951 TRVSSLM
-958 GDGYERADTDDAR
+958 GDGYERADTNDVR
-971 FSDHFGSV
+971 FSDHLGSV

-1010 AISTFQLRLPAD
+1010 AISTWQLTLPAD
-1022 PRKNDPQAVDYSTL
+1022 PRKNDPQTFDYATI
-1036 ADVVLHLRFTA
+1036 ADIVMHVRLTA

-1061 LKARID
+1061 LKTRID
-1067 AGTAFGSVRL
+1067 AGTSFGSVRL
-1077 FSLRDEFP
+1077 FSMREEFP
-1085 TAWAKF
+1085 TEWAKF
-1091 LEKAAGANGWFQLS
+1091 LGAAAGANGKFALS
-1105 LELLKEHF
+1105 LSLHKEHF
-1113 PLWSKDRL
+1113 PIWSKNRL

-1133 SDVAPGAPPL
+1133 GDGAPRAA
-1143 PPLQARLVE
+1143 LQARL
-1152 AVGANANAEFPLQG
+1152 AAGANKEFPLTGG
-1166 AAGDLLVSGAVADNE
+1166 ATDLLVSGAVDEKE
-1181 LPGSAIGEHKFE
+1181 LPADTLVEHKFE
-1193 FSDKALRDL
+1193 FSDNALRDL
-1202 WVAVQWAN
+1202 WVAVQWAK

>member
-1 MNPSTSHLKSIFHG
+1 MNPKFFLQDGVFHG
-15 QANSELAYVTS
+15 QAYSDFEHVKS
-26 HVVETRET
+26 RVVETRET
-34 RRFYRRNRE
+34 RHYFRRNRE

-79 LRVQMAG
+79 VRVELAG
-86 KRYFLL
+86 KLAYLL
-92 PENTLTVKKS
+92 PENTLTVKSS

-107 FAGRHLLKLSD
+107 FAGRHLLELSD
-118 ESIVDPVPAAD
+118 GSIVKPAPNT
-129 DAVTL
+129 AVTL
-134 PNGAQLRDPSGQLTT
+134 PNGARLRELSGQLTK
-149 LNADTDAT
+149 LNVDTDAT

-163 RQALYDEIF
+163 RPVLFEEIF
-172 IGNAYLPT
+172 SATSYQPT
-180 GKVKVPYPVKE
+180 GKVKSPYPVKE
-191 LDFSPHGAYA
+191 LDFSPHGAYS

-210 VPLTLAMH
+210 VPLTLALH
-218 LSKNGRFPE
+218 LSKNGRFVE
-227 AQRWMHVLFD
+227 AQRWLHILFD
-237 PTDNSAGPSPE
+237 PTDNSDGPAPE

-255 FLSLKTHSVEQLLV
+255 FLSLETHSVEQLLV
-269 NLAKGENGDATI
+269 NLAKGANGDVTI
-281 AEATRRSIE
+281 ADATRRSIE
-290 DWMNTPFRPHAVARQ
+290 DWMNMPFRPHAVARQ

-341 QMLYVLA
+341 MMLYVLA

-360 RKGRV
+360 RKGTV
-365 KPQTYDNLRR
+365 KPQTYDNLRA

-395 LSTMAPPPA
+395 LPTMASPPA
-404 NSSQGI
+404 NSSQGV

-423 VPRNDKLLAYWDT
+423 VPRNDKLLGYWDT

-462 PVDPALLARAAASG
+462 PIDPALLARAAASG

-489 LPLVRCALLLQKAAE
+489 LPLVRCALLLQKASE

-509 MSFGNGQLVAMEK
+509 TAIGNGQLAAMEK

-531 RARHEQVLMKM
+531 RARHEKVLMEM
-542 VEEVRYAQ
+542 VEQVRYAQ
-550 WQEAIKVKEGLLQ
+550 WQEAVKAKEGLLQ

-589 LPVLEELD
+589 LPMLEELD
-597 RDSLEKMLLVATEPG
+597 RESLQKLRLATQEPL
-612 LSVRGIEVDIAGDAA
+612 LSVRDLKMDIVQNFGD
-627 AQIAQQLNGGKLMS
+627 GGGRFIS
-641 SHEVRESL
+641 SYESEEL
-649 LLETAQLASDTANVL
+649 IRLKTAQSLQEEGASLSMIAKFL
-664 NTIGSAIHVIPTFKI
+664 SLIPE
-679 LGQPMGVGGGVE
+679 LGAQAQPMGVGAAIQFGGRALS
-691 TGGPHFGWGIE
+691 TQLSMAADGATSSAGRNSYE
-702 ATANAARAVADRLN
+702 AGK
-716 FEARRAARIDNFGR
+716 AARIGSYAR
-730 REREWAFQSNLAVG
+730 REQDWAFQSNLAVG

-749 FKQIRAAQIREAVAE
+749 FKQIRAAQIREAVAD

-769 HRKQMEHAGEIERFL
+769 HRKQMEHADEVERFL
-784 NGEGMNSDG
+784 NGEGLNTDG

-818 AFDVARKAER
+818 AFDIARKAER
-828 ALQHELGQPALSYLK
+828 ALQHELGQPGLSYLK

-849 KEGLLAGERLWLDIK
+849 KEGLLAGERLLLDIK

-884 SLLQVDPRALV
+884 SLLQLDPLALV

-904 FQLPES
+904 VQLPES

-924 KSVALSIPCVSG
+924 KSVSLSIPCVSG
-936 PYASVACTLTLLRSS
+936 PYASLACTLTLLRSS
-951 TRISSLL
+951 MRISSLV

-971 FSDHFGSV
+971 FSDHLGSV

-988 SDSGLFE
+988 NDSGLFE

-1010 AISTFQLRLPAD
+1010 AISTWQLRLPAD
-1022 PRKNDPQAVDYSTL
+1022 PRKNDPQSFDYSTL
-1036 ADVVLHLRFTA
+1036 ADVVLHVRFTA

-1061 LKARID
+1061 LKSRID
-1067 AGTAFGSVRL
+1067 AGTSFGSVRL
-1077 FSLRDEFP
+1077 FSLREEFP

-1091 LEKAAGANGWFQLS
+1091 LGAPAEANGKFQLS
-1105 LELLKEHF
+1105 LELGKEHF

-1133 SDVAPGAPPL
+1133 SDVAPGAA
-1143 PPLQARLVE
+1143 LQARL
-1152 AVGANANAEFPLQG
+1152 AAGANKEFPLTG
-1166 AAGDLLVSGAVADNE
+1166 ATTDLLVSGTVADKE
-1181 LPGSAIGEHKFE
+1181 LPGSATGELKIE
-1193 FSDKALRDL
+1193 FSDKALRDF
-1202 WVAVQWAN
+1202 WVAVQWAK